1 LKTLTGDLAKITLSG
16 NIYERLRRAHTLV
29 NEVVVAANKVPLQEK
44 KGPPNVHEK
53 TETASQE

>member
-1 LKTLTGDLAKITLSG
+1 MAKITLSG